1 METFRALIGPDTGDA
16 TVAQLCFRAAILFA
30 FGVLCIRIAG
40 RRTFSQITPLDII
53 VALIIGS
60 NISRAMT
67 GKAPFFGGLAAT
79 LVVVVLHRL
88 LAMATLHWSPLARLM
103 KGVAGRV
110 GARWR
115 RRRGGHAASRDRPGG
130 PGRRS
135 AHGTGRARRGR
146 AFGHAGGRRQDQR
159 RPGRAEIRL
168 IAPSAVDRPQVDRR
182 IEDAR
187 SLLTFTTFHET
198 DD

>member
-1 METFRALIGPDTGDA
+1 MEIFRALIGPDTGDA

-88 LAMATLHWSPLARLM
+88 LAMATLHWNPLAGLM
-103 KGVAGRV
+103 KGAPVVLVRDGVADQAAMRRHAIGQADLIEGLRMEQVERV
-110 GARWR
+110 EDVRLA
-115 RRRGGHAASRDRPGG
+115 
-130 PGRRS
+130 
-135 AHGTGRARRGR
+135 TLE
-146 AFGHAGGRRQDQR
+146 AGGKISVV
-159 RPGRAEIRL
+159 P
-168 IAPSAVDRPQVDRR
+168 
-182 IEDAR
+182 AR
-187 SLLTFTTFHET
+187 SGGGG
-198 DD
+198 